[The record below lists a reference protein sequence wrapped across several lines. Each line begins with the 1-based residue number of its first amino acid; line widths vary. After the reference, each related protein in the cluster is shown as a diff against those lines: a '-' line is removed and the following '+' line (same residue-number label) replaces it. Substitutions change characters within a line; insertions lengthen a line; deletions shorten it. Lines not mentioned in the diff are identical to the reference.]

1 MFVPEHACSK
11 ELRAAYQQKLFAPIW
26 ELQGIELGILMHSA
40 KLKLRDRRPDLLAV
54 SEVLCVALSRKVQVP
69 ATVKREKEKPQ

>member
-26 ELQGIELGILMHSA
+26 ELQGIELGIPMHSA

-54 SEVLCVALSRKVQVP
+54 SE
-69 ATVKREKEKPQ
+69 